1 VWANGLITKLNTNA
15 ITKKRK
21 EEVLYTVTKERVN
34 ENKKYF
40 DH

>member
-1 VWANGLITKLNTNA
+1 MQLR
-15 ITKKRK
+15 KKEE